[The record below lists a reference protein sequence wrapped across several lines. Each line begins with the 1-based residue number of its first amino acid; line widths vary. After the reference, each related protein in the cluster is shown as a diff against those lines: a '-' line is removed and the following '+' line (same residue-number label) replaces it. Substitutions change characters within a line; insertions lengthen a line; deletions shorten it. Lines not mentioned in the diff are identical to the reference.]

1 MRKIFY
7 TVFSISQICFLLLY
21 PQEALAASKEGMQLW
36 LNVLLPV
43 LLPFL
48 ILTGILIHTNMAG
61 KLLQPVEVIWNKVL
75 GVSAAGAYAVIVGA
89 LCGYPVG
96 AKITSDLY
104 ENHQISESE
113 AKYLLTFTNHA
124 SPVFVRTYLCHICL
138 KDQIPARTV
147 FGIFALSD
155 LTIMLLFRFVVYRN
169 KIQFLSADKKKKT
182 PVSSSSGAFL
192 DVSIMNG
199 FETVTRL
206 GGYILMFSI
215 LSACISHFWNMK
227 NRIYIIRYIGT
238 DNRTLPSSKCQYSYA
253 MEISV
258 DIISDSFWRNLYNIS
273 DKKPGYT
280 ETINA
285 SLYNSKTSEW
295 NYNRVIRLILLQDH
309 LTDCLLPVRLP
320 VLHDKIRS

>member
-1 MRKIFY
+1 M
-7 TVFSISQICFLLLY
+7 
-21 PQEALAASKEGMQLW
+21 W

-215 LSACISHFWNMK
+215 LSACISLSLIH
-227 NRIYIIRYIGT
+227 
-238 DNRTLPSSKCQYSYA
+238 
-253 MEISV
+253 ISEPT
-258 DIISDSFWRNLYNIS
+258 RPY
-273 DKKPGYT
+273 
-280 ETINA
+280 
-285 SLYNSKTSEW
+285 
-295 NYNRVIRLILLQDH
+295 
-309 LTDCLLPVRLP
+309 
-320 VLHDKIRS
+320 

>member
-7 TVFSISQICFLLLY
+7 TVFSISKICFLLLY

-227 NRIYIIRYIGT
+227 NLI
-238 DNRTLPSSKCQYSYA
+238 
-253 MEISV
+253 
-258 DIISDSFWRNLYNIS
+258 
-273 DKKPGYT
+273 GYT
-280 ETINA
+280 LSGILELTTGLCRLQNA
-285 SLYNSKTSEW
+285 NIHMQWKYLLTLFLTAFGGICITFQTRSLVTRKLSMLPYITAKLLNGITTVLFALFFSK
-295 NYNRVIRLILLQDH
+295 II
-309 LTDCLLPVRLP
+309 
-320 VLHDKIRS
+320 

>member
-169 KIQFLSADKKKKT
+169 KIQFLSADKKKDFFKNNI
-182 PVSSSSGAFL
+182 L
-192 DVSIMNG
+192 D
-199 FETVTRL
+199 FP
-206 GGYILMFSI
+206 
-215 LSACISHFWNMK
+215 K
-227 NRIYIIRYIGT
+227 
-238 DNRTLPSSKCQYSYA
+238 
-253 MEISV
+253 V
-258 DIISDSFWRNLYNIS
+258 DRDLY
-273 DKKPGYT
+273 
-280 ETINA
+280 
-285 SLYNSKTSEW
+285 
-295 NYNRVIRLILLQDH
+295 Q
-309 LTDCLLPVRLP
+309 
-320 VLHDKIRS
+320 

>member
-169 KIQFLSADKKKKT
+169 KIQFLSADKKKK
-182 PVSSSSGAFL
+182 VSLMESNPTILAF
-192 DVSIMNG
+192 
-199 FETVTRL
+199 
-206 GGYILMFSI
+206 
-215 LSACISHFWNMK
+215 
-227 NRIYIIRYIGT
+227 
-238 DNRTLPSSKCQYSYA
+238 
-253 MEISV
+253 
-258 DIISDSFWRNLYNIS
+258 
-273 DKKPGYT
+273 
-280 ETINA
+280 
-285 SLYNSKTSEW
+285 
-295 NYNRVIRLILLQDH
+295 
-309 LTDCLLPVRLP
+309 
-320 VLHDKIRS
+320 

>member
-169 KIQFLSADKKKKT
+169 KSQFLSADKKKKT
-182 PVSSSSGAFL
+182 SVSSSSGAFL

-199 FETVTRL
+199 FETITRL

-215 LSACISHFWNMK
+215 LSACISRW
-227 NRIYIIRYIGT
+227 YI
-238 DNRTLPSSKCQYSYA
+238 PH
-253 MEISV
+253 SV
-258 DIISDSFWRNLYNIS
+258 
-273 DKKPGYT
+273 PGYLLT
-280 ETINA
+280 GILELTTGLYRLQLLVLPDITKGMLA
-285 SLYNSKTSEW
+285 VFLTACGGICITAQTRSLVTKELSVKFYIVAKLLNG
-295 NYNRVIRLILLQDH
+295 VIAVALFLFV
-309 LTDCLLPVRLP
+309 T
-320 VLHDKIRS
+320 KIV

>member
-48 ILTGILIHTNMAG
+48 ILIHTNMAG

-75 GVSAAGAYAVIVGA
+75 GVSAAGAYAVIVGT

-147 FGIFALSD
+147 FGIFVLSD
-155 LTIMLLFRFVVYRN
+155 LTIMFLFRFVVYRN

-227 NRIYIIRYIGT
+227 NLI
-238 DNRTLPSSKCQYSYA
+238 
-253 MEISV
+253 
-258 DIISDSFWRNLYNIS
+258 
-273 DKKPGYT
+273 GYT
-280 ETINA
+280 LSGILELTTGLCRLQNA
-285 SLYNSKTSEW
+285 NIHMQWKYLLTLFLTAFGGICITFQTRSLVTRKLSMIPYITAKLLNGITTVLFALFFSK
-295 NYNRVIRLILLQDH
+295 II
-309 LTDCLLPVRLP
+309 
-320 VLHDKIRS
+320 

>member
-138 KDQIPARTV
+138 KDQIIARTV

-199 FETVTRL
+199 FETITRL
-206 GGYILMFSI
+206 GGYILMFAI
-215 LSACISHFWNMK
+215 LSACISHW
-227 NRIYIIRYIGT
+227 YIPH
-238 DNRTLPSSKCQYSYA
+238 N
-253 MEISV
+253 V
-258 DIISDSFWRNLYNIS
+258 
-273 DKKPGYT
+273 PGYLLT
-280 ETINA
+280 GILELTTG
-285 SLYNSKTSEW
+285 LY
-295 NYNRVIRLILLQDH
+295 RLQPLILPDITKSILAVF
-309 LTDCLLPVRLP
+309 LTA
-320 VLHDKIRS
+320 SG

>member
-1 MRKIFY
+1 MVECSSACFAA
-7 TVFSISQICFLLLY
+7 ISDIDRNIDSY
-21 PQEALAASKEGMQLW
+21 KYGR
-36 LNVLLPV
+36 
-43 LLPFL
+43 
-48 ILTGILIHTNMAG
+48 

-169 KIQFLSADKKKKT
+169 KSSFYQQIRKKRH
-182 PVSSSSGAFL
+182 PSQAHQEL
-192 DVSIMNG
+192 
-199 FETVTRL
+199 
-206 GGYILMFSI
+206 
-215 LSACISHFWNMK
+215 FWMSP
-227 NRIYIIRYIGT
+227 
-238 DNRTLPSSKCQYSYA
+238 L
-253 MEISV
+253 
-258 DIISDSFWRNLYNIS
+258 
-273 DKKPGYT
+273 
-280 ETINA
+280 
-285 SLYNSKTSEW
+285 
-295 NYNRVIRLILLQDH
+295 
-309 LTDCLLPVRLP
+309 
-320 VLHDKIRS
+320 

>member
-21 PQEALAASKEGMQLW
+21 PQAALAASKEGMQLW
-36 LNVLLPV
+36 LNILLPV

-227 NRIYIIRYIGT
+227 NLI
-238 DNRTLPSSKCQYSYA
+238 
-253 MEISV
+253 
-258 DIISDSFWRNLYNIS
+258 
-273 DKKPGYT
+273 GYT
-280 ETINA
+280 LSGILELTTGLCRLQNA
-285 SLYNSKTSEW
+285 NIHMQWKYLLTLFLTAFGGICITFQTRSLVTRKLSMFPYITAKLLNGITTVLFALFFSK
-295 NYNRVIRLILLQDH
+295 II
-309 LTDCLLPVRLP
+309 
-320 VLHDKIRS
+320 

>member
-182 PVSSSSGAFL
+182 SVSSSSGAFL

-199 FETVTRL
+199 FETITRL
-206 GGYILMFSI
+206 GGYILMFAI
-215 LSACISHFWNMK
+215 LSACIS
-227 NRIYIIRYIGT
+227 RCYIPH
-238 DNRTLPSSKCQYSYA
+238 N
-253 MEISV
+253 V
-258 DIISDSFWRNLYNIS
+258 
-273 DKKPGYT
+273 PGYLLT
-280 ETINA
+280 GMLELTTGLYRLQPLILPDITKSILAVFLTA
-285 SLYNSKTSEW
+285 SGGFCIAAQTRSLVTKELSVRSYIVAKLLNG
-295 NYNRVIRLILLQDH
+295 VIAVILILL
-309 LTDCLLPVRLP
+309 VA
-320 VLHDKIRS
+320 KII

>member
-124 SPVFVRTYLCHICL
+124 SPVFIRTYLCHICL
-138 KDQIPARTV
+138 KDQVPARTV
-147 FGIFALSD
+147 FGILALSD
-155 LTIMLLFRFVVYRN
+155 LAIMLLFRFVVYRN

-199 FETVTRL
+199 FETITRL

-215 LSACISHFWNMK
+215 LSACIGRW
-227 NRIYIIRYIGT
+227 YI
-238 DNRTLPSSKCQYSYA
+238 PH
-253 MEISV
+253 SV
-258 DIISDSFWRNLYNIS
+258 
-273 DKKPGYT
+273 PGYLLT
-280 ETINA
+280 GILELTTGLYRLQLLVLPDITKGMLA
-285 SLYNSKTSEW
+285 VFLTACGGICITAQTRSLVTKELSVRSYITAKLLNG
-295 NYNRVIRLILLQDH
+295 VIAVILILLV
-309 LTDCLLPVRLP
+309 T
-320 VLHDKIRS
+320 KIV

>member
-199 FETVTRL
+199 FETITQL
-206 GGYILMFSI
+206 GGYILMFAI
-215 LSACISHFWNMK
+215 LSACISRW
-227 NRIYIIRYIGT
+227 YIPH
-238 DNRTLPSSKCQYSYA
+238 N
-253 MEISV
+253 V
-258 DIISDSFWRNLYNIS
+258 
-273 DKKPGYT
+273 PGYLLT
-280 ETINA
+280 GILELTTGLYRLQPLILPDITKSILAVFLTA
-285 SLYNSKTSEW
+285 SGGVCIAAQTRSLVTKELSVRSYIVAKLLNG
-295 NYNRVIRLILLQDH
+295 VIAVILILLV
-309 LTDCLLPVRLP
+309 T
-320 VLHDKIRS
+320 KII

>member
-124 SPVFVRTYLCHICL
+124 SPVFIRTYLCHICL

-199 FETVTRL
+199 FETITRL

-215 LSACISHFWNMK
+215 LSACISRW
-227 NRIYIIRYIGT
+227 YI
-238 DNRTLPSSKCQYSYA
+238 PH
-253 MEISV
+253 SV
-258 DIISDSFWRNLYNIS
+258 
-273 DKKPGYT
+273 PGYLLT
-280 ETINA
+280 GILELTTGLYRLQLLVLPDITKGMLA
-285 SLYNSKTSEW
+285 VFLTACGGICITAQTRSLVTKELSVKFYIVAKLLNG
-295 NYNRVIRLILLQDH
+295 VIAVALFLFV
-309 LTDCLLPVRLP
+309 T
-320 VLHDKIRS
+320 KIV

>member
-104 ENHQISESE
+104 ENHQISES
-113 AKYLLTFTNHA
+113 
-124 SPVFVRTYLCHICL
+124 
-138 KDQIPARTV
+138 
-147 FGIFALSD
+147 
-155 LTIMLLFRFVVYRN
+155 
-169 KIQFLSADKKKKT
+169 
-182 PVSSSSGAFL
+182 
-192 DVSIMNG
+192 
-199 FETVTRL
+199 
-206 GGYILMFSI
+206 
-215 LSACISHFWNMK
+215 
-227 NRIYIIRYIGT
+227 
-238 DNRTLPSSKCQYSYA
+238 
-253 MEISV
+253 
-258 DIISDSFWRNLYNIS
+258 
-273 DKKPGYT
+273 
-280 ETINA
+280 
-285 SLYNSKTSEW
+285 
-295 NYNRVIRLILLQDH
+295 
-309 LTDCLLPVRLP
+309 
-320 VLHDKIRS
+320 

>member
-1 MRKIFY
+1 MQHKVKNKNIKSCIYEKNILYRFQY
-7 TVFSISQICFLLLY
+7 FTNMFLLLY

-169 KIQFLSADKKKKT
+169 KIQFLSADKKKK
-182 PVSSSSGAFL
+182 
-192 DVSIMNG
+192 
-199 FETVTRL
+199 
-206 GGYILMFSI
+206 
-215 LSACISHFWNMK
+215 
-227 NRIYIIRYIGT
+227 
-238 DNRTLPSSKCQYSYA
+238 
-253 MEISV
+253 
-258 DIISDSFWRNLYNIS
+258 
-273 DKKPGYT
+273 
-280 ETINA
+280 
-285 SLYNSKTSEW
+285 
-295 NYNRVIRLILLQDH
+295 
-309 LTDCLLPVRLP
+309 
-320 VLHDKIRS
+320 